1 MGLVSLPPPPHS
13 PPVSVLFSSA
23 SYTLQKKPMASAS
36 HQAVQLGDGTL
47 AARLAD
53 VPYLHTALAACVDV
67 PRGVADGHGTY
78 HLPMA
83 ECVDLPG
90 MPGNAGAC

>member
-1 MGLVSLPPPPHS
+1 MGLVPLALPVLGVP
-13 PPVSVLFSSA
+13 VLFSSA
-23 SYTLQKKPMASAS
+23 SHTLQEKPVALAS

-53 VPYLHTALAACVDV
+53 VPYLHTALAACVDM
-67 PRGVADGHGTY
+67 PCGVADGHGTH

-83 ECVDLPG
+83 ERVDLPG
-90 MPGNAGAC
+90 VPGNAGAC

>member
-1 MGLVSLPPPPHS
+1 VAL
-13 PPVSVLFSSA
+13 A
-23 SYTLQKKPMASAS
+23 T

-67 PRGVADGHGTY
+67 SCGVADGHSTY
-78 HLPMA
+78 HLSMA
-83 ECVDLPG
+83 ERIDLPG
-90 MPGNAGAC
+90 MPGNARAC

>member
-1 MGLVSLPPPPHS
+1 M
-13 PPVSVLFSSA
+13 VL
-23 SYTLQKKPMASAS
+23 AS

-47 AARLAD
+47 ATRLTD
-53 VPYLHTALAACVDV
+53 VPYLHTALAARVDM
-67 PRGVADGHGTY
+67 PCGVADGHRTY

-83 ECVDLPG
+83 ERVDLPG